1 MDSTVTALNSAAIDR
16 INDKQTIS
24 DAPVQVD
31 KKPEQNNQSITDP
44 NKITNGASG
53 APPQPSTEKPA
64 SVETPGDPV
73 KKNPTPPPPA
83 PPIQDTNPGK
93 QVTAPKE
100 DAAAPKSEQP
110 TTAATTAAP
119 PTDDAIIA
127 RLKQLLKEVDLAVTT
142 EKMLRKTLE
151 TEFSC
156 NLTEKKPLLKE
167 EIKSYLASQAAED
180 EEEEEEEE
188 EEEDEDAPVKKKK
201 IFHRFGVKLS
211 DPMQAFLGMDTC
223 PRPQVVK
230 KLWEYIKSNDLQDPK
245 NRRNII
251 LDDKLK
257 TIFPGNSVNMLTMN
271 KHLSKHCFTSDG
283 YSSGEEEEGGEGKK
297 KKKAA
302 AAASKKIKPAA
313 KKAAPAASG
322 SKKRKSSST
331 PTTGTGEP
339 RLNGFT
345 KKCKLSEDMAAWMG
359 TSTAS
364 RPEITKKMWAY
375 VKEKGL
381 QDPANKSVIVADGTL
396 KKLTGEDNFK
406 GFSFAKYIKEHIL
419 GYVD

>member
-1 MDSTVTALNSAAIDR
+1 MGSTAPAPNGAAIDHF
-16 INDKQTIS
+16 NDKTKS
-24 DAPVQVD
+24 LDAPVQVD
-31 KKPEQNNQSITDP
+31 KKPEQNTQSITDP
-44 NKITNGASG
+44 PNKIASGASG
-53 APPQPSTEKPA
+53 APPQPSTENPA
-64 SVETPGDPV
+64 SFEAPVDPV
-73 KKNPTPPPPA
+73 KKNSTPPPPA
-83 PPIQDTNPGK
+83 PPVQDTKPQQ

-100 DAAAPKSEQP
+100 DAASPNPEQSP
-110 TTAATTAAP
+110 AAAAP
-119 PTDDAIIA
+119 PTDHAIIA
-127 RLKQLLKEVDLAVTT
+127 RLQQLLKEVDLAVTT

-167 EIKSYLASQAAED
+167 EIKSYLASQAAEEED
-180 EEEEEEEE
+180 EEEEEEEQE
-188 EEEDEDAPVKKKK
+188 EDAPVKKKK
-201 IFHRFGVKLS
+201 TFHRFGVKLS

-230 KLWEYIKSNDLQDPK
+230 KLWEYIKANDLQDPK

-283 YSSGEEEEGGEGKK
+283 YSSGEEEEGGEEK

-302 AAASKKIKPAA
+302 AAASKKKKPAA
-313 KKAAPAASG
+313 KKGAATAASG

-331 PTTGTGEP
+331 STATGTGEP
-339 RLNGFT
+339 KLNGFT

-359 TSTAS
+359 SSSAS

-396 KKLTGEDNFK
+396 KKLTGEDSFK